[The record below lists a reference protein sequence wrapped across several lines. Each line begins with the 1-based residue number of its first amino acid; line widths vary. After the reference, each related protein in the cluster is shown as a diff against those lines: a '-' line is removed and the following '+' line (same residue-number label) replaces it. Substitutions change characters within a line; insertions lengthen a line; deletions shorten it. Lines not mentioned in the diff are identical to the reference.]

1 MSVVVALNS
10 LELDVDVIVLLD
22 ADSFNLIGVMVIIST
37 MFPSKGSVNEFNVV
51 SSPSSFFRLF
61 KS

>member
-22 ADSFNLIGVMVIIST
+22 ADSFNLIGVMVINST
-37 MFPSKGSVNEFNVV
+37 VSSSKGSVNEFNVV